1 MMIAFVVLTVA
12 VWAMTYKK
20 VTQGIGRTRY
30 CSACSQPARTRVRPH
45 RFWQA
50 AFLVFRND
58 KDEKTQPSP

>member
-50 AFLVFRND
+50 AFL
-58 KDEKTQPSP
+58 